1 MLGQPG
7 DMPVTKPAKLAIDV
21 KQNDQREDYVRALT
35 KRGGDGG
42 LTVEPHKIQDSSMLS
57 VLAWSNA
64 LLVRPP
70 HDPAHKAGD
79 LVQVIDLAELPGG
92 Y

>member
-1 MLGQPG
+1 
-7 DMPVTKPAKLAIDV
+7 
-21 KQNDQREDYVRALT
+21 
-35 KRGGDGG
+35 
-42 LTVEPHKIQDSSMLS
+42 MLS

-70 HDPAHKAGD
+70 HDPARKAGD
-79 LVQVIDLAELPGG
+79 IVQVIDLAALPGG